1 MILFMLLI
9 PIIIL
14 TACMIILIR
23 TVRQNSLTQLRMEKY
38 MELCLADRNPMV
50 QKIREKIAATP
61 DKELQSL
68 NVKNLISNESLIL
81 LEEIKNFVKNIELT
95 AQDPLNKSRAEKMT
109 TEIESMLNLMAT
121 VDDKS
126 SPEYVT
132 QVCKEILLSVE
143 KIKNNNE

>member
-1 MILFMLLI
+1 
-9 PIIIL
+9 
-14 TACMIILIR
+14 
-23 TVRQNSLTQLRMEKY
+23 MEKY